1 MAQFIAFDPKV
12 EVNGETILSVVNT
25 IAVGQEGRLAI
36 LKKHGINPE
45 EGQWYKQQL
54 WLNAFK
60 EISDELGDR
69 TLFVIGKAIPEH
81 AKFPPQIDNLQKA
94 LAAIDMAY
102 HMNHRNG
109 EIGKY
114 TLKEFDDKKRKAVMV
129 CSNPYP
135 SEFDRGIISTMLRRF
150 KPLDSVKYDVI
161 LDTSKETRMKGG
173 ESCTYLV
180 QW

>member
-1 MAQFIAFDPKV
+1 MAQFIAFDPNV
-12 EVNGETILSVVNT
+12 EVNGETILSVVNA

-36 LKKHGINPE
+36 LKKHRINPE
-45 EGQWYKQQL
+45 DGKWYKQQL

-60 EISDELGDR
+60 EISEELGDH
-69 TLFVIGKAIPEH
+69 TLFMIGKAIPEH
-81 AKFPPQIDNLQKA
+81 AEFPPQIDNLQKA

-109 EIGKY
+109 EIGRY
-114 TLKEFDDKKRKAVMV
+114 TLTEYDDKKRKAVMV

-135 SEFDRGIISTMLRRF
+135 SEFDRGIISTMMRRF
-150 KPLDSVKYDVI
+150 KPSDSFKYDVT
-161 LDTSKETRMKGG
+161 LDTSKETRMNGA
-173 ESCTYLV
+173 ESCTYMV